1 MYKLTII
8 VLACL
13 IFTCAFT
20 VSSFAYT
27 YSRQVDAALSLM
39 LNADYEAA
47 VDECSRLADT
57 KNNNIK
63 AEVLLVKGT
72 CLIKM
77 GKYMQAR
84 DVLKKAI
91 PYAQGDLAIELY
103 MGIADTYFMQQ
114 EYDNAISVYKQ
125 LLTKKANESY
135 LAMLYYKLGKAYQKK
150 SKWVEAEEYFGQLK
164 SKFPKSFEAE
174 LIKKSSTGGSFFTI
188 QVGCFIDKG
197 NAKELYDDLKKK
209 GYEVYLSDFQSK
221 GQKLYRIRVGQFVS
235 RIAAEYTEGKLRNQ
249 EDLPTNIFP

>member
-1 MYKLTII
+1 MYKSTII
-8 VLACL
+8 VLACFV
-13 IFTCAFT
+13 FTYTFLG
-20 VSSFAYT
+20 SSFAYT
-27 YSRQVDAALSLM
+27 HSRQVDAALSLM

-47 VDECSRLADT
+47 VDECSRLTDT

-63 AEVLLVKGT
+63 AEALLVKGT

-77 GKYMQAR
+77 DKYTQAR
-84 DVLKKAI
+84 DVLKEAL
-91 PYAQGDLAIELY
+91 PYAQGDLSIELY

-150 SKWVEAEEYFGQLK
+150 SKWVEADDYFDQLK
-164 SKFPKSFEAE
+164 SKFPESFEAK
-174 LIKKSSTGGSFFTI
+174 LIDKSSTGGSFFTI
-188 QVGCFIDKG
+188 QVGCFIDKA

-209 GYEVYLSDFQSK
+209 GYEVYISDFQSQ
-221 GQKLYRIRVGQFVS
+221 GQKLYRVRVGEFVS

-249 EDLPTNIFP
+249 EDLPTHIFP